1 MKVDFNRKFKDFK
14 GNELSDSIADKVSE
28 ALFSAGMTREC
39 PIRNEDKFRAYKL
52 SQKIINAAG
61 ATELS
66 AEDITLIKEI
76 VSNFLTAGA
85 YGQVEELVE
94 GKS

>member
-1 MKVDFNRKFKDFK
+1 MKVDFNKKFKDFK
-14 GNELSDSIADKVSE
+14 GNELSESVADKVAE
-28 ALFSAGMTREC
+28 ALFSAGMTREF
-39 PIRNEDKFRAYKL
+39 PIKNEDKFRAYKL
-52 SQKIINAAG
+52 SQKIINAPG
-61 ATELS
+61 PVEIS
-66 AEDITLIKEI
+66 AEDVTLIKDV